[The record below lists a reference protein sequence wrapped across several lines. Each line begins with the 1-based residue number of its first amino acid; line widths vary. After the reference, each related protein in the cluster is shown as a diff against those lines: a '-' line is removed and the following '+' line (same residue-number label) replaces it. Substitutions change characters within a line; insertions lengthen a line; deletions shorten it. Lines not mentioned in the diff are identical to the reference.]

1 MPFTPGRMDASQE
14 QTEIE
19 SVNALEPGFDG
30 LRNFLKTRFSIPAK
44 HLLIDRAQLLTL
56 TSPEMTALVGGL
68 RALKVSNKEG
78 QGRLTDC
85 PETLTNDFFVN
96 LFDMDTE
103 WKATSRDT
111 FEGTDRKTGQKKWSG
126 SRVDLV
132 FGSHSVLRALSEV
145 YAAGDGKEKFV
156 KDFVA
161 AWAKVMDLD
170 HFDVKK

>member
-156 KDFVA
+156 KDFAA